1 MPSRNPSLSVGSHAF
16 LRKPDLVSNYS
27 TRWWAA
33 EQREAVSIKS
43 VPILAFWQRETGF
56 ATAKPEAGRIEP
68 WELEHLR
75 YIVSAIPHDRT
86 QRIEESLGGLL
97 LHDKPSGE
105 LVSAG
110 THHS

>member
-1 MPSRNPSLSVGSHAF
+1 M
-16 LRKPDLVSNYS
+16 SNYS

-43 VPILAFWQRETGF
+43 VPIFAFWQCETGF

-68 WELEHLR
+68 RELEQLR

-86 QRIEESLGGLL
+86 QRVEELLGGLL
-97 LHDKPSGE
+97 LHDKPSRE
-105 LVSAG
+105 LLSAR
-110 THHS
+110 TQHS